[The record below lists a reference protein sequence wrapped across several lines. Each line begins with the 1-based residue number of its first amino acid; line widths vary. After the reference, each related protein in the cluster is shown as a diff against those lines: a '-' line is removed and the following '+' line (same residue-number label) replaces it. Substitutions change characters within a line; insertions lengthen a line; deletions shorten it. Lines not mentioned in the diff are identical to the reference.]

1 MVKGGEMKNER
12 KNLKKNQLISFGIT
26 LLVIV
31 AVNIIASFVYT
42 RFDLTSEKRYTLSD
56 TSKEILKNLDDYV
69 YFRVYLEGDFPAGF
83 KKLRKETK
91 EMLDEFRA
99 YSKYI
104 DYEFINPSESNDAAE
119 RNETYKLLYQSGLN
133 PTEIA
138 MQTKAGAQQ
147 LIIWPCTLISYQE
160 KEKPL
165 DLLDT
170 HIGESSNQVL
180 NNSAQN
186 LEYKLI
192 SSIKELTQ
200 DKKPSVAFIEG
211 HGELNED
218 EVYDITRTLQ
228 KKYNVQRI
236 TLDEQITALNKRT
249 VTHDSSIVISPNYDA
264 IVVAKPTKP
273 FSEKDKFIID
283 QYVMHGGKVL
293 WLVDPVF
300 ATMDSLQMS
309 ESTIGN
315 ALNVKL
321 DDMFFKYGLR
331 LNSNLLLDL
340 NSAKIAL
347 RTGQMGGQAQIEYFN
362 WYYFPLLNAASNNSI
377 VKNINPVKADFIS
390 SIEPVMSDSDVQKIP
405 LLKTSNYTNISNAP
419 AYITL
424 GMLRQKPDQRMFS
437 QKSQNVAY
445 LLKGEFESLYANRMT
460 SGITESKEIG
470 FKASSEP
477 TSMIVVADGDII
489 RNQFHIPK
497 GYPLPL
503 GFDQYTQITYGNK
516 EFIENAISYL
526 VDGEGLIEVRSREL
540 KIRLLDMNKVNNDA
554 LLWQVVNVVLPSV
567 VMVVFGFILAFIRKR
582 KFAK

>member
-1 MVKGGEMKNER
+1 MVKGGVMKNER

-26 LLVIV
+26 LIVII

-99 YSKYI
+99 YSKFV

-138 MQTKAGAQQ
+138 MQTKSGAQK
-147 LIIWPCTLISYQE
+147 LIIWPCALVSYQE

-170 HIGESSNQVL
+170 HIGKSSSQVL

-192 SSIKELTQ
+192 NAIKELSQ
-200 DKKPSVAFIEG
+200 EKRPSIAFIEG
-211 HGELNED
+211 HGELNEN
-218 EVYDITRTLQ
+218 EVYDITQTLQ
-228 KKYNVQRI
+228 RKYNVQRI
-236 TLDEQITALNKRT
+236 SLDEQITSLNSRT
-249 VTHDSSIVISPNYDA
+249 ETSDSGIVITSNYDA
-264 IVVAKPTKP
+264 IVIAKPTKP

-293 WLVDPVF
+293 WLVDPVL
-300 ATMDSLQMS
+300 ATMDSLQMA
-309 ESTIGN
+309 ESTMGN
-315 ALNVKL
+315 TLNTNL

-347 RTGQMGGQAQIEYFN
+347 KTGQMGGQAQIEFFN

-377 VKNINPVKADFIS
+377 VKNINPVKADFVS
-390 SIEPVMSDSDVQKIP
+390 SIDPVISNSDVQKIP
-405 LLKTSNYTNISNAP
+405 LLKTSNYTNISNTP
-419 AYITL
+419 VYITL
-424 GMLRQKPDQRMFS
+424 SMLNQKPDQRMFS
-437 QKSQNVAY
+437 KKSQNVAY
-445 LLKGEFESLYANRMT
+445 LLKGEFESLYTNRMT
-460 SGITESKEIG
+460 ASIMDSKEIG
-470 FKASSEP
+470 FKTSSEP
-477 TSMIVVADGDII
+477 TAMIVVADGDII

-503 GFDQYTQITYGNK
+503 GYDQFTDMTYGNK
-516 EFIENAISYL
+516 DFIENAISYL
-526 VDGEGLIEVRSREL
+526 VDGEGLIDIRSREL
-540 KIRLLDMNKVNNDA
+540 KIRLLDINKVNNDA
-554 LLWQVVNVVLPSV
+554 LLWQVINVVWPSAI
-567 VMVVFGFILAFIRKR
+567 MIILGSILAFIRKR
-582 KFAK
+582 KYTK

>member
-1 MVKGGEMKNER
+1 MKNER

-228 KKYNVQRI
+228 KKYNVQRV

-249 VTHDSSIVISPNYDA
+249 VTHDSSIVISSNYDA
-264 IVVAKPTKP
+264 IVIAKPTKP

-405 LLKTSNYTNISNAP
+405 LLKTSNYTNISNTP

>member
-1 MVKGGEMKNER
+1 MVKGGMMKNER

-26 LLVIV
+26 LIVII

-69 YFRVYLEGDFPAGF
+69 YFRVYLEGEFPAGF

-99 YSKYI
+99 YSKFV
-104 DYEFINPSESNDAAE
+104 DYEFINPAESNDAAE

-147 LIIWPCTLISYQE
+147 LIIWPCALVSYQE

-192 SSIKELTQ
+192 SSIKELAQ
-200 DKKPSVAFIEG
+200 EKKPSIAFIEG

-218 EVYDITRTLQ
+218 EVYDITKSLQ
-228 KKYNVQRI
+228 KKYNVKRI
-236 TLDEQITALNKRT
+236 SLNEQVTTLNSRT
-249 VTHDSSIVISPNYDA
+249 ETSDSGIIISSNYDA
-264 IVVAKPTKP
+264 IVIAKPTKP

-283 QYVMHGGKVL
+283 QYVMHGGKIL
-293 WLVDPVF
+293 WLIDPVF

-315 ALNVKL
+315 TLNINL
-321 DDMFFKYGLR
+321 DDMFFKYGVR
-331 LNSNLLLDL
+331 LNTNLLLDL

-390 SIEPVMSDSDVQKIP
+390 SIDPVISNSDVQKIP

-460 SGITESKEIG
+460 SSIMESKEIG
-470 FKASSEP
+470 FKSSSEP

-516 EFIENAISYL
+516 EFIENAISSL
-526 VDGEGLIEVRSREL
+526 VDGEGLIGIRSREL
-540 KIRLLDMNKVNNDA
+540 KIRLLDMNKVNHDA
-554 LLWQVVNVVLPSV
+554 LLWQIVNVVLPSAI
-567 VMVVFGFILAFIRKR
+567 MVVLGFILAFIRKR
-582 KFAK
+582 KYAK

>member
-1 MVKGGEMKNER
+1 MKNER

-249 VTHDSSIVISPNYDA
+249 VAHDSSIVISPNYDA

-283 QYVMHGGKVL
+283 QYVMRGGKVL

-315 ALNVKL
+315 TLNVKL

-554 LLWQVVNVVLPSV
+554 LLWQVVNVVLPSA

>member
-1 MVKGGEMKNER
+1 MKNER

-26 LLVIV
+26 LTIIIV
-31 AVNIIASFVYT
+31 VNIIASFVYT

-56 TSKEILKNLDDYV
+56 TSKEILRNLDDYV
-69 YFRVYLEGDFPAGF
+69 YFRVYLEGEFPAGF

-99 YSKYI
+99 YSKFV

-133 PTEIA
+133 PTELAIK
-138 MQTKAGAQQ
+138 TNAGAQQ
-147 LIIWPCTLISYQE
+147 LVIWPCALVSYQE

-170 HIGESSNQVL
+170 GVGESSSQAL

-192 SSIKELTQ
+192 SAIKELSQ
-200 DKKPSVAFIEG
+200 EKKSNIAFIEG
-211 HGELNED
+211 HGELDEN

-228 KKYNVQRI
+228 KKYNVKRV
-236 TLDEQITALNKRT
+236 TLDEQITALNSRT
-249 VTHDSSIVISPNYDA
+249 ETKDSSIVINSNYDA
-264 IVVAKPTKP
+264 IIIAKPTKP

-293 WLVDPVF
+293 WLIDPVS
-300 ATMDSLQMS
+300 ATMDSLQTS

-315 ALNVKL
+315 ALDINL

-331 LNSNLLLDL
+331 LNKNLLLDL

-347 RTGQMGGQAQIEYFN
+347 RTGQIGGQAQIEYFN
-362 WYYFPLLNAASNNSI
+362 WYYFPLLNAGSDNSI
-377 VKNINPVKADFIS
+377 VKNINPIKADFVS
-390 SIEPVMSDSDVQKIP
+390 SIDPVISDSDVQKIP
-405 LLKTSNYTNISNAP
+405 LLKTSNYTNISAAP

-424 GMLRQKPDQRMFS
+424 GMLRQVPDQRMFS

-445 LLKGEFESLYANRMT
+445 LLKGEFESLYSNRMT
-460 SGITESKEIG
+460 SEIVESKEIG
-470 FKASSEP
+470 FKTSSKP
-477 TSMIVVADGDII
+477 TSMIVVADGDLI

-516 EFIENAISYL
+516 DFIENAVSYL
-526 VDGEGLIEVRSREL
+526 VDGEGLIEVRNREL
-540 KIRLLDMNKVNNDA
+540 KIRLLDANKINNDA
-554 LLWQVVNVVLPSV
+554 LIWQVVNVLLPSV
-567 VMVVFGFILAFIRKR
+567 VVIIFGIVLAIIRKR
-582 KFAK
+582 RFTK

>member
-1 MVKGGEMKNER
+1 MKNER

-26 LLVIV
+26 LTIIIV
-31 AVNIIASFVYT
+31 VNIIASFVYT

-56 TSKEILKNLDDYV
+56 TSKEILRNLDDYV
-69 YFRVYLEGDFPAGF
+69 YFRVYLEGEFPAGF

-99 YSKYI
+99 YSKFV

-133 PTEIA
+133 PTELAIK
-138 MQTKAGAQQ
+138 TKAGTQQ
-147 LIIWPCTLISYQE
+147 IMIWPCALVSYQE

-170 HIGESSNQVL
+170 GLGESSSQAL

-192 SSIKELTQ
+192 SAIKGLSQE
-200 DKKPSVAFIEG
+200 KKSNIAFIEG
-211 HGELNED
+211 HGELNEN

-228 KKYNVQRI
+228 KKYNVKRV
-236 TLDEQITALNKRT
+236 TLDEQITVLNSRT
-249 VTHDSSIVISPNYDA
+249 ETKDSSIVINSNYDA
-264 IVVAKPTKP
+264 IIIAKPTKP

-293 WLVDPVF
+293 WLIDPVN
-300 ATMDSLQMS
+300 ATMDSLQTS

-315 ALNVKL
+315 ALDLNL

-331 LNSNLLLDL
+331 LNKNLLLDL

-377 VKNINPVKADFIS
+377 VKNINPLKADFVS
-390 SIEPVMSDSDVQKIP
+390 SIDPVISDSDVQKIP
-405 LLKTSNYTNISNAP
+405 LLKTSNYTNIAAAP

-424 GMLRQKPDQRMFS
+424 GMLRQAPDQRMFS

-445 LLKGEFESLYANRMT
+445 LLKGEFESLYSNRMT
-460 SGITESKEIG
+460 SEIVESKEIG
-470 FKASSEP
+470 FKTSSKP
-477 TSMIVVADGDII
+477 TSMIVVADGDLI

-516 EFIENAISYL
+516 DFIENAVSYL
-526 VDGEGLIEVRSREL
+526 VDGEGLIEVRNREL
-540 KIRLLDMNKVNNDA
+540 KIRLLDANKINNDA
-554 LLWQVVNVVLPSV
+554 LIWQVVNVLLPSV
-567 VMVVFGFILAFIRKR
+567 VVILFGLVLAIIRKR
-582 KFAK
+582 RFTK

>member
-1 MVKGGEMKNER
+1 MKNER

-26 LLVIV
+26 LIIIV
-31 AVNIIASFVYT
+31 VVNIIASFVYT

-56 TSKEILKNLDDYV
+56 TSKEILRNLDDYV
-69 YFRVYLEGDFPAGF
+69 YFRVYLEGEFPAGF

-99 YSKYI
+99 YSKFV

-133 PTEIA
+133 PTELAIK
-138 MQTKAGAQQ
+138 TNAGAQQ
-147 LIIWPCTLISYQE
+147 LVIWPCALVSYQE

-170 HIGESSNQVL
+170 GVGESSSQAL

-192 SSIKELTQ
+192 SAIKELSQ
-200 DKKPSVAFIEG
+200 EKKSNIAFIEG
-211 HGELNED
+211 HGELNEN

-228 KKYNVQRI
+228 KKYNVKRV
-236 TLDEQITALNKRT
+236 TLDEQITALNSRT
-249 VTHDSSIVISPNYDA
+249 ETKDSSVVINSNYDA
-264 IVVAKPTKP
+264 IIIAKPTKP

-293 WLVDPVF
+293 WLIDPVS
-300 ATMDSLQMS
+300 ATMDSLQTS

-315 ALNVKL
+315 AIDLNL

-331 LNSNLLLDL
+331 LNKNLLLDL

-377 VKNINPVKADFIS
+377 VKNINPLKADFVS
-390 SIEPVMSDSDVQKIP
+390 SIDPVISDSDVQKIP
-405 LLKTSNYTNISNAP
+405 LLKTSNYTNIAAAP

-424 GMLRQKPDQRMFS
+424 GMLRQAPDQRMFS

-445 LLKGEFESLYANRMT
+445 LLKGEFESLYSNRMT
-460 SGITESKEIG
+460 SEIVESKEIG
-470 FKASSEP
+470 FKTSSKP
-477 TSMIVVADGDII
+477 TSMIVVADGDLI

-516 EFIENAISYL
+516 DFIENAVSYL
-526 VDGEGLIEVRSREL
+526 VDGEGLIEVRNREL
-540 KIRLLDMNKVNNDA
+540 KIRLLDANKINNDPCP
-554 LLWQVVNVVLPSV
+554 L
-567 VMVVFGFILAFIRKR
+567 
-582 KFAK
+582 

>member
-1 MVKGGEMKNER
+1 MKNER

-26 LLVIV
+26 LTIIIV
-31 AVNIIASFVYT
+31 VNIIASFVYT

-56 TSKEILKNLDDYV
+56 TSKEILRNLDDYV
-69 YFRVYLEGDFPAGF
+69 YFRVYLEGEFPAGF

-99 YSKYI
+99 YSKFV

-133 PTEIA
+133 PTELAIK
-138 MQTKAGAQQ
+138 TKAGTQQ
-147 LIIWPCTLISYQE
+147 IMIWPCALVSYQE

-170 HIGESSNQVL
+170 GLGESSSQAL

-192 SSIKELTQ
+192 SAIKELSQ
-200 DKKPSVAFIEG
+200 EKKSNIAFIEG
-211 HGELNED
+211 HGELDEN

-228 KKYNVQRI
+228 KKYNVKRV
-236 TLDEQITALNKRT
+236 TLDEQITALNSRT
-249 VTHDSSIVISPNYDA
+249 ETKDSSIVINSNYDA
-264 IVVAKPTKP
+264 IIIAKPTKP

-293 WLVDPVF
+293 WLIDPVS
-300 ATMDSLQMS
+300 ATMDSLQTS

-315 ALNVKL
+315 ALDINL

-331 LNSNLLLDL
+331 LNKNLLLDL

-347 RTGQMGGQAQIEYFN
+347 RTGQIGGQAQIEYFN
-362 WYYFPLLNAASNNSI
+362 WYYFPLLNAGSDNSI
-377 VKNINPVKADFIS
+377 VKNINPIKADFVS
-390 SIEPVMSDSDVQKIP
+390 SIDPVISDSDVQKIP
-405 LLKTSNYTNISNAP
+405 LLKTSNYTNISAAP

-424 GMLRQKPDQRMFS
+424 GMLRQVPDQRMFS

-445 LLKGEFESLYANRMT
+445 LLKGEFESLYSNRMT
-460 SGITESKEIG
+460 SEIVESKEIG
-470 FKASSEP
+470 FKTSSKP
-477 TSMIVVADGDII
+477 TSMIVVADGDLI

-516 EFIENAISYL
+516 DFIENAVSYL
-526 VDGEGLIEVRSREL
+526 VDGEGLIEVRNREL
-540 KIRLLDMNKVNNDA
+540 KIRLLDANKVNKDA
-554 LLWQVVNVVLPSV
+554 LVWQIVNVLLPSV
-567 VMVVFGFILAFIRKR
+567 VVIIFGFVLAIIRKR
-582 KFAK
+582 RFTK

>member
-1 MVKGGEMKNER
+1 MKNER
-12 KNLKKNQLISFGIT
+12 KNLKKNQLISFVIT
-26 LLVIV
+26 LTIIIV
-31 AVNIIASFVYT
+31 VNIIASFVYT

-56 TSKEILKNLDDYV
+56 TSKEILRNLDDYV
-69 YFRVYLEGDFPAGF
+69 YFRVYLEGEFPAGF

-99 YSKYI
+99 YSKFV

-133 PTEIA
+133 PTELAIK
-138 MQTKAGAQQ
+138 TNAGAQQ
-147 LIIWPCTLISYQE
+147 LVIWPCALVSYQE

-170 HIGESSNQVL
+170 GVGESSSQAL

-192 SSIKELTQ
+192 SAIKELSQ
-200 DKKPSVAFIEG
+200 EKKSNIAFIEG
-211 HGELNED
+211 HGELNEN

-228 KKYNVQRI
+228 KKYNVKRV
-236 TLDEQITALNKRT
+236 TLDEQITALNSRT
-249 VTHDSSIVISPNYDA
+249 EAKDSSIVINSNYDA
-264 IVVAKPTKP
+264 IIIAKPTKP

-293 WLVDPVF
+293 WLIDPVS
-300 ATMDSLQMS
+300 ATMDSLQTS

-315 ALNVKL
+315 ALDINL

-331 LNSNLLLDL
+331 LNKNLLLDL

-377 VKNINPVKADFIS
+377 VKNINPLKADFVS
-390 SIEPVMSDSDVQKIP
+390 SIDPVISDSDVQKIP
-405 LLKTSNYTNISNAP
+405 LLKTSNYTNIAAAP

-424 GMLRQKPDQRMFS
+424 GMLRQAPDQRMFS

-445 LLKGEFESLYANRMT
+445 LLKGEFESLYSNRMT
-460 SGITESKEIG
+460 SEIVESKEIG
-470 FKASSEP
+470 FKTSSEP
-477 TSMIVVADGDII
+477 TSMIVVADGDLI

-516 EFIENAISYL
+516 DFIENAVSYL
-526 VDGEGLIEVRSREL
+526 VDGEGLIEVRNREL
-540 KIRLLDMNKVNNDA
+540 KIRLLDANKINNDA
-554 LLWQVVNVVLPSV
+554 LIWQVVNVLLPSIV
-567 VMVVFGFILAFIRKR
+567 VIIFGIVLAIIRKR
-582 KFAK
+582 RFTK